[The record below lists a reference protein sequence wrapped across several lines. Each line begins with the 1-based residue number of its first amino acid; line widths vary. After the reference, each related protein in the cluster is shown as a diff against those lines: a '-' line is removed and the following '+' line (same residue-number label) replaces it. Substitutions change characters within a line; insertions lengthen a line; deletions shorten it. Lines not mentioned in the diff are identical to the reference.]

1 MVKIED
7 IMVRDVLTGKK
18 DDGIIS
24 LVEKMQKHHIG
35 DVVIVDIDNVPIGI
49 ITERDIIRGLFNF
62 KEELLHKTAQDLM
75 SAPVASLEP
84 QEDIET
90 AVIFMSL
97 NRIKRV
103 PVTHDN
109 KLVGIISYM
118 DITQA
123 LRKGYY
129 LLEEKAEILE
139 DRVNKDSLTG
149 LYNKGYMI
157 KALRKHIKLAK
168 RNNTMLAI
176 MMIDLDFFKKVN
188 DTYGHLC
195 GDEVLKTLSN
205 LLREKSRAVNI
216 ICRYGGDEFIIIAPM
231 ANFKSANYFAERLR
245 AAAENYEF
253 SCAENK
259 IRLTLSIGIA
269 LWNPKIKNGRE
280 LVKQADQA
288 LYAAKRNGRNQVQTA
303 GLEVKYV
310 E

>member
-7 IMVRDVLTGKK
+7 IMVRDVLTGRK
-18 DDGIIS
+18 DDGIVS
-24 LVEKMQKHHIG
+24 LVEKMQKHRIG
-35 DVVIVDIDNVPIGI
+35 AVVIVDIDNVPIGI
-49 ITERDIIRGLFNF
+49 ITERDIIRGLLSF
-62 KEELLHKTAQDLM
+62 KEELLHKTAQDIM

-84 QEDIET
+84 SEDIET
-90 AVIFMSL
+90 ATIFMAL
-97 NRIKRV
+97 NRIRRV
-103 PVTHDN
+103 PVTHN
-109 KLVGIISYM
+109 NRLVGIVTYM

-129 LLEEKAEILE
+129 LLEEKAEILA
-139 DRVNKDSLTG
+139 DRANKDSLTG

-157 KALRKHIKLAK
+157 KALKKHIKLAK

-176 MMIDLDFFKKVN
+176 MMIDLDFFKQVN

-195 GDEVLKTLSN
+195 GDEILKTLSN
-205 LLREKSRAVNI
+205 LLREKSRSVNI

-245 AAAENYEF
+245 AAVENYDF
-253 SCAENK
+253 SFAENK
-259 IRLTLSIGIA
+259 IRLTLSIGVA
-269 LWNPKIKNGRE
+269 LWNPKIKSSRE
-280 LVKQADQA
+280 LVKKADQA
-288 LYAAKRNGRNQVQTA
+288 LYAAKRNGRNQVQMA